1 MKRTYITPST
11 ETVKVVAEQ
20 MIALSFGSDNTS
32 GSGSL
37 NDDYAHEVLSK
48 DIDFSLW

>member
-11 ETVKVVAEQ
+11 ETVKVATQQ

-37 NDDYAHEVLSK
+37 NDDYAHEVLSTE
-48 DIDFSLW
+48 IDFSLW